1 MTVNCYALG
10 VTKDTDASFTTTCT
24 TWAIDKSSDDINGHN
39 LLLNVGQTYDYIYE
53 VTVTNTG
60 SSDSAWAVEGDID
73 VHNPAPI
80 DATLNS
86 VSDVI
91 SGPIVADVD
100 CGVTFPYTLVAG
112 GTLECTYSA
121 DLPNANARTNT
132 ATATLQNHAYDHDSA
147 RSRPGRRTSRGPR
160 TSRSRRRTFPKST
173 SAST

>member
-10 VTKDTDASFTTTCT
+10 VTKDADTSFTRTY

-39 LLLNVGQTYDYIYE
+39 LLLNLGQTYDYIYE

-86 VSDVI
+86 VSD
-91 SGPIVADVD
+91 
-100 CGVTFPYTLVAG
+100 
-112 GTLECTYSA
+112 
-121 DLPNANARTNT
+121 
-132 ATATLQNHAYDHDSA
+132 
-147 RSRPGRRTSRGPR
+147 
-160 TSRSRRRTFPKST
+160 
-173 SAST
+173 